1 MSSPLNVIIETEAAI
16 AALSAAAF
24 PVSAFDGCDRIAEIH
39 KLLTDFIRFQ
49 THVRLEASA
58 NLPRLEASANLPRL
72 IPAPN
77 FNDRRKIVKLLE
89 DEGKQIQLLRCLLDT
104 IDKEN
109 EVLYYLYNDP
119 PCDTTQGVRD
129 GQWH

>member
-1 MSSPLNVIIETEAAI
+1 MSTPLNVISVTEATI
-16 AALSAAAF
+16 AALSTAAF
-24 PVSAFDGCDRIAEIH
+24 PVSAFDGRNRIAEIH
-39 KLLTDFIRFQ
+39 KLLVDFIRFQ
-49 THVRLEASA
+49 THVH
-58 NLPRLEASANLPRL
+58 LEASANLPRL

-77 FNDRRKIVKLLE
+77 FNDCRKIVKLLE
-89 DEGKQIQLLRCLLDT
+89 DEGKRIQLLRCLLDT

-119 PCDTTQGVRD
+119 PCDTTQGVGD

>member
-16 AALSAAAF
+16 AALSAATF
-24 PVSAFDGCDRIAEIH
+24 PVSVFDGRDRIAEIH
-39 KLLTDFIRFQ
+39 KLLADFIRFQ
-49 THVRLEASA
+49 THVH
-58 NLPRLEASANLPRL
+58 LEASANLPRL
-72 IPAPN
+72 IPVPN
-77 FNDRRKIVKLLE
+77 FNDRRKIIKLLE
-89 DEGKQIQLLRCLLDT
+89 DEGKWIQLLHCLLNT

-119 PCDTTQGVRD
+119 PCDTTQGVGD

>member
-1 MSSPLNVIIETEAAI
+1 MSTPLNIIIETEAAI
-16 AALSAAAF
+16 AALSASAF
-24 PVSAFDGCDRIAEIH
+24 PVSSFDGRDRIAEIH
-39 KLLTDFIRFQ
+39 KLLADFIRFQ
-49 THVRLEASA
+49 THV
-58 NLPRLEASANLPRL
+58 RLEASANLPRL

-89 DEGKQIQLLRCLLDT
+89 DEGKRIQLLRCLLDT

-119 PCDTTQGVRD
+119 PCDTTQGVGD
-129 GQWH
+129 GHWH

>member
-1 MSSPLNVIIETEAAI
+1 MSSPLNIIIETEAVI
-16 AALSAAAF
+16 ATLSAATF
-24 PVSAFDGCDRIAEIH
+24 PISAFNGCDRIAKIH
-39 KLLTDFIRFQ
+39 KLLADFICFQ
-49 THVRLEASA
+49 THVHLEASA
-58 NLPRLEASANLPRL
+58 NLPHL

-77 FNDRRKIVKLLE
+77 FNNRRKIVKLLE

-119 PCDTTQGVRD
+119 PCNTTQGVGD

>member
-1 MSSPLNVIIETEAAI
+1 MSSPLNVIIKTEAAI
-16 AALSAAAF
+16 ATLSTATF
-24 PVSAFDGCDRIAEIH
+24 PISAFDGRNRIAEIH
-39 KLLTDFIRFQ
+39 KLLADFICFQ
-49 THVRLEASA
+49 THVRLEVST
-58 NLPRLEASANLPRL
+58 NLPRL

-89 DEGKQIQLLRCLLDT
+89 DEGKWIQLLRCLLNT

-119 PCDTTQGVRD
+119 PCDTTQGVGD